1 MEQSLNNAFAI
12 LVVGMITVLLILGL
26 VVVLGNILIRI
37 TNKFW
42 PQSENTRKSGSGSA
56 GIHAGTLSAIVAAVE
71 AVTGG
76 KGKVNKVEKK

>member
-26 VVVLGNILIRI
+26 VVVLGNLLIRI

-42 PQSENTRKSGSGSA
+42 PQSENTGKAGSGSA
-56 GIHAGTLSAIVAAVE
+56 GIHTGTLSAIVAAVE

-76 KGKVNKVEKK
+76 KGKVTKVEKK